1 MQVCARLR
9 NQTDAVGDVDEDV
22 SRGVD
27 GAGDA
32 AEEVEAEHPAEEE
45 AAQGHPRLDLDTHHS
60 ENSGAGT
67 GAG

>member
-22 SRGVD
+22 PCGVD
-27 GAGDA
+27 RTRDAG
-32 AEEVEAEHPAEEE
+32 EKVEAKHPAEKE
-45 AAQGHPRLDLDTHHS
+45 ASEGHARLDLDTHHS
-60 ENSGAGT
+60 GNSGAGT